1 MAEAYSPINTEIV
14 NGGGGADGDLADAV
28 EMGDV
33 RVDTIKPIEVSGRK
47 LR

>member
-1 MAEAYSPINTEIV
+1 MAEAYSPIGTDVV
-14 NGGGGADGDLADAV
+14 NGEGVADGDLADAV